1 MSKKGSLSPNPQL
14 KSLGVAAIIG
24 MALLFLLDFLGIVP
38 VFQFLNIGRGGSPA
52 GVVGPELKLSCPV
65 AKELCGQGKNI
76 TFGGNP
82 ALSYGGNPALSYKL
96 EPGTRVLAI
105 ANVTGSKDFSTD
117 PFEKNS
123 FRGLWQTSIFASD
136 CYTVTY
142 ILSSDSAIKKFT
154 GVTVQGD
161 AVAILGKKTF
171 AAGIDKANL
180 VLKIQK
186 RQIDPKKP
194 GGSELDTCG
203 IGNLQPGQFG
213 DYLELK
219 PSVFE

>member
-1 MSKKGSLSPNPQL
+1 MSKKGSLSRNSQL
-14 KSLGVAAIIG
+14 KSLGIAAIIG
-24 MALLFLLDFLGIVP
+24 LAFLFLLDFWGVVP
-38 VFQFLNIGRGGSPA
+38 VFQFLSLGPSGSPA

-82 ALSYGGNPALSYKL
+82 ALSYKL
-96 EPGTRVLAI
+96 EPGTRILAI

-142 ILSSDSAIKKFT
+142 ILPADSAIKKFT
-154 GVTVQGD
+154 GVTVRGD
-161 AVAILGKKTF
+161 AVGILGKKTF
-171 AAGIDKANL
+171 AAGGDTANL

-186 RQIDPKKP
+186 RQVDPQKP

>member
-1 MSKKGSLSPNPQL
+1 MPRKGSLSRNSQL
-14 KSLGVAAIIG
+14 KSLAVAAVIG
-24 MALLFLLDFLGIVP
+24 IVLLFLLDFWGIIP
-38 VFQFLNIGRGGSPA
+38 VFQFLSLGKGASPA
-52 GVVGPELKLSCPV
+52 GVVGSELKLSCPV

-82 ALSYGGNPALSYKL
+82 ALSYKL
-96 EPGTRVLAI
+96 EPGTRILAI

-142 ILSSDSAIKKFT
+142 ILPADSAIKKFT
-154 GVTVQGD
+154 GVTVRGD
-161 AVAILGKKTF
+161 AVGILGKKTF
-171 AAGIDKANL
+171 AVEGDTANL

-186 RQIDPKKP
+186 RQVDPKRL
-194 GGSELDTCG
+194 GQSELDTCDVG
-203 IGNLQPGQFG
+203 SLQPDQFG
-213 DYLELK
+213 EYLELK

>member
-1 MSKKGSLSPNPQL
+1 MPKKGSPSPNSQL
-14 KSLGVAAIIG
+14 KSLAVAA
-24 MALLFLLDFLGIVP
+24 ALGLAFLFLLDFLGIVP
-38 VFQFLNIGRGGSPA
+38 VFQFLKPGRGAPA

-65 AKELCGQGKNI
+65 AKEFCGQGKNI
-76 TFGGNP
+76 TFD
-82 ALSYGGNPALSYKL
+82 GNPALSYKL

-105 ANVTGSKDFSTD
+105 ANVTGSKEFSTD

-142 ILSSDSAIKKFT
+142 ILAADSAIKKFT
-154 GVTVQGD
+154 GVTVRGD
-161 AVAILGKKTF
+161 AVGILGKKTF
-171 AAGIDKANL
+171 AAGGETANL
-180 VLKIQK
+180 LLKIQK
-186 RQIDPKKP
+186 RHVDSQKP
-194 GGSELDTCG
+194 GGSELDACS
-203 IGNLQPGQFG
+203 IGSLQPGQFG

>member
-1 MSKKGSLSPNPQL
+1 MPRKGSLSPNSQL
-14 KSLGVAAIIG
+14 KSLGVAAALG
-24 MALLFLLDFLGIVP
+24 MTLLFLLDFLGIVP
-38 VFQFLNIGRGGSPA
+38 IFQFLNIGKGGPPA

-82 ALSYGGNPALSYKL
+82 ALYYKL

-105 ANVTGSKDFSTD
+105 ANVTDSKDFSTD

-142 ILSSDSAIKKFT
+142 ILAADSAIKKFT
-154 GVTVQGD
+154 GVTVRGD
-161 AVAILGKKTF
+161 AVGILGKKTF
-171 AAGIDKANL
+171 AAGGETANL

-186 RQIDPKKP
+186 RQVDPKNP
-194 GGSELDTCG
+194 GGSGLNTCG
-203 IGNLQPGQFG
+203 IGSLQPGQFG